1 MKYKDYYK
9 ILGLKRGVDEK
20 EMKKAYRR
28 LARKYHPDVSKEP
41 RAEERFKAVQE
52 AYAVLKDPEKR
63 RAYDQLGANW
73 QAGQE
78 FRAPPGW
85 QTPRHG
91 FGQAAGG
98 ADPFSDF
105 FSSLFGGGTAN
116 GGRRP
121 RQQRSEP
128 VTVRI
133 SLEEAFAGTERNL
146 RLSSPNGGPARTL
159 KVRIPAGVIA
169 GQQIR
174 LPGQGGGG
182 IGRSGDLF
190 LKIEL
195 NPHPLFRVENRDI
208 HLQLPVTPWEAALGA
223 KIQVPTLKGA
233 VQLSIPAASNGGSRL
248 RLKGRGLGGERAG
261 SQYVSLEIKIPPADT
276 EAAREA
282 YRQFAEKL
290 PFNPRTNIK

>member
-9 ILGLKRGVDEK
+9 ILGLKRGADEK

-41 RAEERFKAVQE
+41 QAEECFKAVQE

-63 RAYDQLGANW
+63 RAYNELGANW

-85 QTPRHG
+85 QTPRRG
-91 FGQAAGG
+91 FGQGAGG

-105 FSSLFGGGTAN
+105 FSSLFGNGTAN
-116 GGRRP
+116 AGRRP

-128 VTVRI
+128 VAVRI
-133 SLEEAFAGTERNL
+133 SLEEAFTGTERNL
-146 RLSSPNGGPARTL
+146 RLGNPNGGPARTL
-159 KVRIPAGVIA
+159 KVRIPAGVIS

-182 IGRSGDLF
+182 HSDLF

-195 NPHPLFRVENRDI
+195 SHHPLFRVEERDI
-208 HLQLPVTPWEAALGA
+208 HLQLPVAPWEAALGA

-233 VQLSIPAASNGGSRL
+233 VQLSIPPASNNGSRL
-248 RLKGRGLGGERAG
+248 RLKGRGLGGKKAG
-261 SQYVSLEIKIPPADT
+261 SQYVNLEVKIPPADT
-276 EAAREA
+276 DEARAA
-282 YRQFAEKL
+282 YQQFAEAL
-290 PFNPRTNIK
+290 PFNPRDNLK